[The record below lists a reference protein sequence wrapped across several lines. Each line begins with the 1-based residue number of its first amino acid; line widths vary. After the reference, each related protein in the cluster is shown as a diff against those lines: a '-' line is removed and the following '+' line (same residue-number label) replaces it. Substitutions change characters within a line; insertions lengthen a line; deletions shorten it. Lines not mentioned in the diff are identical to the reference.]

1 MGVKIPLSLIEPFI
15 LPHIPNLVQMAE
27 GTLPAEQ
34 EEKKKLAQLAL
45 ATAGTEAAC
54 AVLKT
59 STKLDD
65 AAIAALIA
73 DAKKDMAAAG
83 CPNLFDEADKW
94 INWSEV

>member
-65 AAIAALIA
+65 AAIAALVT
-73 DAKKDMAAAG
+73 DAKADMESAG
-83 CPNLFDEADKW
+83 CPHLFEEADRW
-94 INWSEV
+94 INWSKV